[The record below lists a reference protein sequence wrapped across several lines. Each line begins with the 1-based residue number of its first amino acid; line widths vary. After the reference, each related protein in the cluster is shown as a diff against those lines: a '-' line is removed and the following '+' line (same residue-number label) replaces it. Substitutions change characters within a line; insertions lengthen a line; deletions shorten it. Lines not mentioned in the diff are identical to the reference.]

1 MPQNDDGSYRPFT
14 NTEKTEVVNYL
25 ENLYRAGGQSDRDMV
40 YKAGARFNFHND
52 DLLAG
57 YTFLRQAK
65 RAVDAVA
72 GMTIN
77 PAVPLDPAAV
87 PNVPGDPADVGMFVH
102 DVLIIVTDPDTGE
115 QWFYRHE
122 IVDDRPLSLDEITA
136 MIEADR
142 DFYLPKENTRPVPDS
157 VKDRAVLTIH
167 ILDIGRVT

>member
-1 MPQNDDGSYRPFT
+1 MPRNDDGSYRPFT

-25 ENLYRAGGQSDRDMV
+25 ENLYRAGGQTDKDMV

-65 RAVDAVA
+65 RAVDAT
-72 GMTIN
+72 G
-77 PAVPLDPAAV
+77 PLTHDPTRPPDPRDF
-87 PNVPGDPADVGMFVH
+87 PNVPGDPELVGMFIY
-102 DVLIIVTDPDTGE
+102 DVLIIVTDPATGE
-115 QWFYRHE
+115 KYFYRHE
-122 IVDDRPLSLDEITA
+122 IASDIPLSLDAVKA

-142 DFYLPKENTRPVPDS
+142 DKYLPKENTRPVPDS
-157 VKDRAVLTIH
+157 VKDRATLEIF